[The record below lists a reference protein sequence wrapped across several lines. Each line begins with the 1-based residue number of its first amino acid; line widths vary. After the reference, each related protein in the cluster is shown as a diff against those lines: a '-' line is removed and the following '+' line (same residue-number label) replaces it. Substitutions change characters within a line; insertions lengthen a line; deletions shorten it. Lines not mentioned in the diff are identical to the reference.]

1 MDVERFSHSSCPE
14 GEMSETLLHGRYQQ
28 LAEIGRGE
36 HTVVYKA
43 LDTSLDRTV
52 TVKVLR
58 ERYAADADFA
68 ERFLDAARATAALSH
83 PSIVDIYDI
92 GSDRDLHYV
101 VSEYVEGENLE
112 SFLTQHPLPGPEKAL
127 DIALPICDALGA
139 AHRAGYVHG
148 HLTPPKVLLSSDG
161 QVKISDLRALE
172 AAPAAATETAHS
184 PYLALYLSPEQLMG
198 RRAIPAS
205 DVYSAAIIL
214 YEMLTGRPPF
224 YGELFAEV
232 AEQHIRRE
240 PPLAHVANPHIPD
253 SLSGIVHRALAK
265 TSTDRYRTGSD
276 LAQALRDFQR
286 ESATREFMEA
296 VQIDEVAV
304 AGMGVRGRPEDDAYS
319 WPIDAE
325 SVGAEEGARLPI
337 DFLGCLVGI
346 VALVATLGLIPLWLA
361 VYLRY
366 FW

>member
-1 MDVERFSHSSCPE
+1 
-14 GEMSETLLHGRYQQ
+14 MSETLLHGRYQQ

-112 SFLTQHPLPGPEKAL
+112 SFLTLHPLPGPEKAL
-127 DIALPICDALGA
+127 EIALPICDALGA

-148 HLTPPKVLLSSDG
+148 HLTPHNVLLSTDG
-161 QVKISDLRALE
+161 QVKVADLRALE
-172 AAPAAATETAHS
+172 PAPAAAAEPARS
-184 PYLALYLSPEQLMG
+184 PYPALYLSPEQLMG
-198 RRAIPAS
+198 RRATPAS
-205 DVYSAAIIL
+205 DVYSAAVIL

-224 YGELFAEV
+224 YGETYAEV
-232 AEQHIRRE
+232 AEQHIRTE
-240 PPLAHVANPHIPD
+240 PPLLHVANPHIPP
-253 SLSGIVHRALAK
+253 SLSGIVHKALAK
-265 TSTDRYRTGSD
+265 TSKDRYRTGSD
-276 LAQALRDFQR
+276 LAHALRDFQR
-286 ESATREFMEA
+286 ESATKEFMEA
-296 VQIDEVAV
+296 VQVEEAT
-304 AGMGVRGRPEDDAYS
+304 ATGMGVHGRPEDGARP
-319 WPIDAE
+319 WPVDTK

-346 VALVATLGLIPLWLA
+346 LALVATLGLIPLWLA

-366 FW
+366 F

>member
-1 MDVERFSHSSCPE
+1 MDIERFSQSSCPE
-14 GEMSETLLHGRYQQ
+14 GEMSDTLLHGRYQQ

-83 PSIVDIYDI
+83 PNIVDIYDI

-112 SFLTQHPLPGPEKAL
+112 SFLTEHALPGPEKAL
-127 DIALPICDALGA
+127 DIALPVCDALGA

-148 HLTPPKVLLSSDG
+148 HLTPRNILLSTDG
-161 QVKISDLRALE
+161 QVKVADLRALE
-172 AAPAAATETAHS
+172 PAPVAAAEPARSLHS
-184 PYLALYLSPEQLMG
+184 ALYLSPEQLMG
-198 RRAIPAS
+198 RRATPAS
-205 DVYSAAIIL
+205 DVYSAAIIV
-214 YEMLTGRPPF
+214 YEMIAGRPPF
-224 YGELFAEV
+224 YGETYAEV
-232 AEQHIRRE
+232 AEQHIRTE
-240 PPLAHVANPHIPD
+240 PPLLHVANPHTPP
-253 SLSGIVHRALAK
+253 SLSGIVRKALAK
-265 TSTDRYRTGSD
+265 TSTDRYRSGSD
-276 LAQALRDFQR
+276 LAQALRGFQR

-296 VQIDEVAV
+296 VQIEEAAA
-304 AGMGVRGRPEDDAYS
+304 AGMGVRRHQADGAPS
-319 WPIDAE
+319 WPVDAG
-325 SVGAEEGARLPI
+325 SAGADEGARLPI

-366 FW
+366 F

>member
-1 MDVERFSHSSCPE
+1 
-14 GEMSETLLHGRYQQ
+14 MSETLLQGRYRY

-68 ERFLDAARATAALSH
+68 EGFLDAARATAALSH
-83 PSIVDIYDI
+83 PNLVAIYDI
-92 GSDRDLHYV
+92 GSDRNLYYV

-112 SFLTQHPLPGPEKAL
+112 SFLASHPLPSPKRAL

-148 HLTPPKVLLSSDG
+148 HLTPRNILLSGDG
-161 QVKISDLRALE
+161 QVKVSDLRASE
-172 AAPAAATETAHS
+172 AAPAPAADMARS
-184 PYLALYLSPEQLMG
+184 PYAALYLSPEQLMG
-198 RRAIPAS
+198 RRATPAS

-224 YGELFAEV
+224 CGEFFADI

-240 PPLAHVANPHIPD
+240 PPLVHVANPRVPD
-253 SLSGIVHRALAK
+253 SLSGIVGRALAK
-265 TSTDRYRTGSD
+265 TSKERYRTGAD

-296 VQIDEVAV
+296 VQTEQAAAAAV
-304 AGMGVRGRPEDDAYS
+304 GVRGRPEEDAFS
-319 WPIDAE
+319 WPVDAE
-325 SVGAEEGARLPI
+325 SAGAEEGARLPI
-337 DFLGCLVGI
+337 DFLGCLVAI
-346 VALVATLGLIPLWLA
+346 AAVVATLGLIPLWLA

-366 FW
+366 F

>member
-1 MDVERFSHSSCPE
+1 
-14 GEMSETLLHGRYQQ
+14 MSETLLQGRYRH

-36 HTVVYKA
+36 CTVVYKA

-68 ERFLDAARATAALSH
+68 ESFLDAARATAALSH
-83 PSIVDIYDI
+83 PNIVAIYDI

-112 SFLTQHPLPGPEKAL
+112 SFLTSHPLPGPKKAL
-127 DIALPICDALGA
+127 DLALPICDALGA

-148 HLTPPKVLLSSDG
+148 HLTPRNVLLSTDG

-172 AAPAAATETAHS
+172 AAPAAAAETARS

-214 YEMLTGRPPF
+214 YEMLAGRPPF
-224 YGELFAEV
+224 HGELFAEV

-240 PPLAHVANPHIPD
+240 PPLVHVANPHIPD
-253 SLSGIVHRALAK
+253 SLSDIVHRALAK

-286 ESATREFMEA
+286 EKATREFMEA
-296 VQIDEVAV
+296 VQIDEAAA
-304 AGMGVRGRPEDDAYS
+304 AGLGVPGRPEDDAYS
-319 WPIDAE
+319 RPVDAE

-337 DFLGCLVGI
+337 DFPGCLVGI